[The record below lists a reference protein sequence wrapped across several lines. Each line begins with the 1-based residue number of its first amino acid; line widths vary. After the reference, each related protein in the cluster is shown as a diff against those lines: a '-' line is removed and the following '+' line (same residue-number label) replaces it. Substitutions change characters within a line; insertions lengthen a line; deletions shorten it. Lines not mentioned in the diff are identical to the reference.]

1 MVVWWWQ
8 RDRYTIVEQA
18 RNLVKSLQHRKEV
31 VLKRRFQLRQAV
43 AAARAAKSKLSC
55 PPKLMKLENSQ
66 LDYEVPTPSRQDL
79 DSSLEIDQPKMEM
92 KAVVVPNLSF
102 ISRRLMHSP
111 IVNNSAG
118 HHNSPNLTYSN
129 PMSTTSEIAIASGLQ
144 PALDLK
150 KCVRALKVYPNGMM
164 IAIEMTC
171 QPDPRFQST
180 LFRTLESL
188 QLEVRNCSISRT
200 LDTLVCNITVKVCFT
215 ILYTYFL
222 VSIGFW
228 R

>member
-1 MVVWWWQ
+1 M
-8 RDRYTIVEQA
+8 
-18 RNLVKSLQHRKEV
+18 
-31 VLKRRFQLRQAV
+31 LKRRSQLRQAV

-55 PPKLMKLENSQ
+55 PPNLMKLENCH
-66 LDYEVPTPSRQDL
+66 LDYEVRTSLSRQDW

-92 KAVVVPNLSF
+92 KAVQLVPNLSF
-102 ISRRLMHSP
+102 ISRRLMHGP
-111 IVNNSAG
+111 FVNSNPG
-118 HHNSPNLTYSN
+118 HHNSPNLRSSN
-129 PMSTTSEIAIASGLQ
+129 PMKSTSSEIAIASGLQ
-144 PALDLK
+144 PVLDLK

-164 IAIEMTC
+164 IAIEMTS

-188 QLEVRNCSISRT
+188 QLEVRTCSISRT

-215 ILYTYFL
+215 LLYTYFL

-228 R
+228 RYMRRRRKRRRTPVFEGGRSE